1 MKFFRKFNFQF
12 IIILTTK
19 ILFFRKVV
27 CLLQSRSLTYY
38 LGSKICITLADIV
51 YIMIITTHMYI
62 TTKSATLT
70 ALFPLAQVITNLIAN
85 TSAPL
90 IMNRFS
96 SYSLLFTLQW
106 TKTVLLFLLMILF
119 PALSS
124 NVVTLFIFIFFI
136 SLCSGWSAPLLYGIL
151 PRLTRKEQLVKVNSI
166 FSFSTQIAQA
176 AAYSFTSVIVLLI
189 DATSTLMM
197 NNILMIFGCVALHL
211 SLRSIHTERVIEP
224 SSSKGAALLEGW
236 RLLFQNPSL
245 RIVTCMDLIE
255 TFAGTIWIGAIT
267 MAYVTTVL
275 HKGEEWW
282 GYINTSYYVGTLIG
296 GILAWKMSTYIQNN
310 LIRSMAIG
318 SLMFSILTFL
328 YGMTSS
334 GFIALFL
341 CVLMG
346 PCYQIRDISQTT
358 VLQSSV
364 APTLL
369 SKMYTAHGAILSTAS
384 GLSMLSVGIITDLFG
399 VRTIYILASF
409 LILCSACLSFNLLK
423 YDKTEKKDI
432 SLIMN
437 KINRTG
443 IPVLFILFMIS

>member
-1 MKFFRKFNFQF
+1 
-12 IIILTTK
+12 
-19 ILFFRKVV
+19 
-27 CLLQSRSLTYY
+27 
-38 LGSKICITLADIV
+38 
-51 YIMIITTHMYI
+51 
-62 TTKSATLT
+62 SATLT
-70 ALFPLAQVITNLIAN
+70 ALFPLLQVITNLIAN

-106 TKTVLLFLLMILF
+106 IKTALLFLFMILF
-119 PALSS
+119 PIVSTS
-124 NVVTLFIFIFFI
+124 IVTLFIFIFFI

-151 PRLTRKEQLVKVNSI
+151 PRLTPKEKLVKVNSI

-176 AAYSFTSVIVLLI
+176 AAYSFTSIIVLLVG
-189 DATSTLMM
+189 ATTTLMM
-197 NNILMIFGCVALHL
+197 NNILMIFGCVALHI

-236 RLLFQNPSL
+236 KLLFKNPSL
-245 RIVTCMDLIE
+245 RTVTCMDLIE

-282 GYINTSYYVGTLIG
+282 GFINTSYYVGTLIG
-296 GILAWKMSTYIQNN
+296 GLLAWKMSTYIQNN

-318 SLMFSILTFL
+318 SLLFSILTFL
-328 YGMTSS
+328 YGITSS

-341 CVLMG
+341 CILMG

-364 APTLL
+364 APSLL
-369 SKMYTAHGAILSTAS
+369 SKMYTAHGALLSTAS

-399 VRTIYILASF
+399 VRTIYILASI

-423 YDKTEKKDI
+423 YDKTKQKNM
-432 SLIMN
+432 SL
-437 KINRTG
+437 
-443 IPVLFILFMIS
+443 

>member
-1 MKFFRKFNFQF
+1 MQK
-12 IIILTTK
+12 
-19 ILFFRKVV
+19 
-27 CLLQSRSLTYY
+27 RSLTYF
-38 LGSKICITLADIV
+38 LGSRICITLADIV

-62 TTKSATLT
+62 TTKSATIT
-70 ALFPLAQVITNLIAN
+70 ALFPLLQVITNLIAN

-106 TKTVLLFLLMILF
+106 IKTALLFLFMILF
-119 PALSS
+119 PIISTS
-124 NVVTLFIFIFFI
+124 IVTLFIFIFFI

-151 PRLTRKEQLVKVNSI
+151 PRLTPKEKLVKVNSI

-176 AAYSFTSVIVLLI
+176 AAYSFTSIIVLLVG
-189 DATSTLMM
+189 ATTTLMM
-197 NNILMIFGCVALHL
+197 NNILMIFGCVALHI

-236 RLLFQNPSL
+236 KLLFQNPSL
-245 RIVTCMDLIE
+245 RTVTCMDLIE

-282 GYINTSYYVGTLIG
+282 GFINTSYYVGTLIG
-296 GILAWKMSTYIQNN
+296 GLLAWKMSTYIQ
-310 LIRSMAIG
+310 RSMAIG

-364 APTLL
+364 APSLL
-369 SKMYTAHGAILSTAS
+369 SKMYTAHGALLSTAS
-384 GLSMLSVGIITDLFG
+384 GLSMLSVGVITDIFG
-399 VRTIYILASF
+399 VRTIYIIAAF
-409 LILCSACLSFNLLK
+409 LILCSACLSFSLLK
-423 YDKTEKKDI
+423 YHKTNQKDI
-432 SLIMN
+432 SM
-437 KINRTG
+437 
-443 IPVLFILFMIS
+443 

>member
-1 MKFFRKFNFQF
+1 M
-12 IIILTTK
+12 
-19 ILFFRKVV
+19 V

-70 ALFPLAQVITNLIAN
+70 ALFPLVQVITNLIAN

-106 TKTVLLFLLMILF
+106 TKTALLFLLVILF
-119 PALSS
+119 PSLST
-124 NVVTLFIFIFFI
+124 NIVALFIFIFFI

-176 AAYSFTSVIVLLI
+176 AAYSFTSVIVLHI
-189 DATSTLMM
+189 GATSTLMM
-197 NNILMIFGCVALHL
+197 NNILMIFGCVALHV
-211 SLRSIHTERVIEP
+211 SLRSIYTERVIEP
-224 SSSKGAALLEGW
+224 SSKGAALLEGW
-236 RLLFQNPSL
+236 KLLFQNPSL

-369 SKMYTAHGAILSTAS
+369 SKMYTAHGALLSTAS

-399 VRTIYILASF
+399 VRTIYILASI

-423 YDKTEKKDI
+423 YDKTEQKDI
-432 SLIMN
+432 SL
-437 KINRTG
+437 
-443 IPVLFILFMIS
+443 

>member
-1 MKFFRKFNFQF
+1 MPK
-12 IIILTTK
+12 
-19 ILFFRKVV
+19 
-27 CLLQSRSLTYY
+27 RSLTYY

-51 YIMIITTHMYI
+51 YIMIITTHIYI
-62 TTKSATLT
+62 TTRSATIT
-70 ALFPLAQVITNLIAN
+70 ALFPLLQVITNLIAN

-90 IMNRFS
+90 IMNRFP
-96 SYSLLFTLQW
+96 SYSLLYTLQW
-106 TKTVLLFLLMILF
+106 IKTALLILLMILF
-119 PALSS
+119 PILSTNISALLTF
-124 NVVTLFIFIFFI
+124 VIFI
-136 SLCSGWSAPLLYGIL
+136 SLCSGWSAPLLYAVI
-151 PRLTRKEQLVKVNSI
+151 PRLTPQEKLVKVNSV
-166 FSFSTQIAQA
+166 FSFSIQIIQA
-176 AAYSFTSVIVLLI
+176 AAYSFTSIIVLLI
-189 DATSTLMM
+189 GVTSTLMI
-197 NNILMIFGCVALHL
+197 NNILMIFGCITLHL
-211 SLRSIHTERVIEP
+211 SLQSIQAERVAEP
-224 SSSKGAALLEGW
+224 TSSKTTALLEGW
-236 RLLFQNPSL
+236 KLLFQHPSL
-245 RIVTCMDLIE
+245 RIVTIMDLIE

-275 HKGEEWW
+275 HKGEDWW

-364 APTLL
+364 TPSLL
-369 SKMYTAHGAILSTAS
+369 SKMYTAHGALLSTAS
-384 GLSMLSVGIITDLFG
+384 GLSMLSVGIITDMFG
-399 VRTIYILASF
+399 VRTIYIIAAF

-423 YDKTEKKDI
+423 YQKTEQKDI
-432 SLIMN
+432 SL
-437 KINRTG
+437 
-443 IPVLFILFMIS
+443 